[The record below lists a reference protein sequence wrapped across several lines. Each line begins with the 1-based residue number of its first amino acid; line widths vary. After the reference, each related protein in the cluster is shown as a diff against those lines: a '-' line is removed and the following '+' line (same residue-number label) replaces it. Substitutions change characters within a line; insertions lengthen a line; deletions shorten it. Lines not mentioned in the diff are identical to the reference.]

1 MKILLIVIT
10 LLSSFSV
17 NSQVE
22 YGFFAGPQLT
32 GVRYTID
39 GKKQE
44 SSLKIGVNAGFQ
56 MKVPFEN
63 RLSFAPSIMYNL
75 RGYDVKFD
83 APSFPP
89 DSSAI
94 DNNTS
99 FHTIELA
106 FLLQH
111 DFNLAPGH
119 YFIRFGPSLDFAL
132 FGNEKFNTNT
142 NGFVDRKM
150 TFSFSEYGRYLA
162 SAILQFGYEA
172 KNGLFIYGHYN
183 YSLTTMNNQDLGPGI
198 GNRAGGITI
207 GKYLKRNKVVIDT
220 KNMQ

>member
-1 MKILLIVIT
+1 MKIVFIVIT
-10 LLSSFSV
+10 LLSTFSV
-17 NSQVE
+17 NSQIDLGV
-22 YGFFAGPQLT
+22 FAGPQLT
-32 GVRYTID
+32 GVRYTIE

-44 SSLKIGVNAGFQ
+44 SSLKIGVNAGLQ

-63 RLSFAPSIMYNL
+63 RLSFAPAIMYNL
-75 RGYDVKFD
+75 RGYKVKFD
-83 APSFPP
+83 GIAYPP

-142 NGFVDRKM
+142 NGYVDRSM

-162 SAILQFGYEA
+162 SAILQFGFEA

-198 GNRAGGITI
+198 GNRAGGISI
-207 GKYLKRNKVVIDT
+207 GKYFKRNKVAIDT